1 MRFSYVDIFV
11 MTLICQL
18 QIPYFA
24 ESKTHNFPADVALF
38 CGDLGVGS
46 RLGGTWE
53 TRQFDPSPMPSS
65 KSFSSAGG
73 AQSGDYI
80 RGGLV
85 QKCGGTPK
93 LDPLGNR
100 GNLISLGNP
109 EDRLGVEHGSPRK
122 WLIFGLRLNM
132 ELEIVF
138 KTNPREFVWT
148 VSCFCLEGTCN
159 HQ

>member
-11 MTLICQL
+11 MTLFSNKSI
-18 QIPYFA
+18 FA

-53 TRQFDPSPMPSS
+53 RQFDPSPMPSS

-100 GNLISLGNP
+100 GNLISLGILY
-109 EDRLGVEHGSPRK
+109 RLGVEHGPRK
-122 WLIFGLRLNM
+122 WLYLDGEM
-132 ELEIVF
+132 MTIVF
-138 KTNPREFVWT
+138 KTNPREFV
-148 VSCFCLEGTCN
+148 
-159 HQ
+159 